1 MKRKIAKGLMAASV
15 LICCLFLVKEVVAG
29 RFFPLYETETES
41 VSVPPHAVKSLSVS
55 SEQTDVKI
63 IAEARNDISA
73 NVTGPAG
80 KMFVRSRG
88 KTLDLKAKE
97 KGFQFLNLFQRPL
110 LIVRIP
116 YDYHQD
122 ITIRSSSG
130 SIAVDGNRGLSL
142 SHLGV
147 HTVSGNMSLKHVKTD
162 VFEAK
167 GLSGDL
173 TAADLAA
180 KTADVRLSSGN
191 VGLHHVSGPLDVRVA
206 SGNVDASLET
216 ASAPVSVRLA
226 SGSAAISLPKD
237 GSFTVNA
244 ETASGRIQPSYSFE
258 KTSKEGGAFTGMKGS
273 GARMIDIKV
282 TSGNIA
288 LQ

>member
-15 LICCLFLVKEVVAG
+15 LICCLFLVKEVFAG
-29 RFFPLYETETES
+29 RFFPLYETEAES
-41 VSVPPHAVKSLSVS
+41 ASIPPRAVNSLSVS

-63 IAEARNDISA
+63 IAEARNDIAA
-73 NVTGPAG
+73 NMTGPAG
-80 KMFVRSRG
+80 KMFVQSRG
-88 KTLDLKAKE
+88 KTLNLKAKE

-116 YDYHQD
+116 YDYHRD
-122 ITIRSSSG
+122 ITVHTSSG
-130 SIAVDGNRGLSL
+130 SIAVDGNKGLSL
-142 SHLGV
+142 AHLGV
-147 HTVSGNMSLKHVKTD
+147 RSVSGNMSLKHVKTD

-167 GLSGDL
+167 GLSGNL
-173 TAADLAA
+173 TAAGFAA
-180 KTADVRLSSGN
+180 KTGAVRLSSGH
-191 VGLHHVSGPLDVRVA
+191 VGLQHVAGALDVRVA
-206 SGNVDASLET
+206 SGSVDASLET
-216 ASAPVSVRLA
+216 ADAPVSVRLA

-244 ETASGRIQPSYSFE
+244 ETASGRIRPSYSFE
-258 KTSKEGGAFTGMKGS
+258 KTSKEGGVFTGMKGS
-273 GARMIDIKV
+273 GARPIDIKV

>member
-1 MKRKIAKGLMAASV
+1 MKREIAKGLMAASV

-41 VSVPPHAVKSLSVS
+41 VSVPPRAVKSLSVS

-122 ITIRSSSG
+122 ITVRSSSG

-173 TAADLAA
+173 TAAGLAA

-206 SGNVDASLET
+206 SGSVDASLET

-258 KTSKEGGAFTGMKGS
+258 KTSKEGGAFTGIKGS
-273 GARMIDIKV
+273 GSRMIDIKV

>member
-41 VSVPPHAVKSLSVS
+41 VSVPPRTVKSLSVS

-122 ITIRSSSG
+122 ITVRSSSG
-130 SIAVDGNRGLSL
+130 SIAFDGNRGLSL

-147 HTVSGNMSLKHVKTD
+147 RTVSGNMSLKHVKTD

-173 TAADLAA
+173 AAADLAA

-206 SGNVDASLET
+206 SGSVDASLET
-216 ASAPVSVRLA
+216 ANAPVSVRLA

-258 KTSKEGGAFTGMKGS
+258 KTSKEGGAFTGIKGS